1 MLLEAGIAWRY
12 LRSKKAHSAVNIIAL
27 VSVLAVVVAT
37 AALVCVLSVFNG
49 FADIIYSRLSMM
61 NPDLLV
67 SPLEGRTIENSD
79 SVLAT
84 VREVSGVECATAT
97 IEGQALARFA
107 QNQLPVIVKGVDEEE
122 YTQVNDVRKLIVDG
136 DFLLNDDIS
145 NYAVVSVEVAYGLG
159 LRAGYLRMLNLYAPR
174 REGKVSVANAMNAFR
189 CDSLF
194 IGGIYQYD
202 MNEVNMEASRKNM
215 VIVPM
220 QVTRKLF
227 NYPEQCT
234 AIEVCVGEGQ
244 SVDAVEAALRARLGA
259 NYQVRNRLEQEVES
273 FKVVNMEK
281 WMTFLLLAF
290 ILIISTFNVIGALSL
305 LIEEKRQ
312 AITTFRSMGATGKQ
326 ITRIFMAEG
335 WIISMVGALI
345 GIVIGVVLSL
355 IQQHFGIISM
365 QGDASVMIVDAYPVK
380 VMATDVLV
388 VLCLSAVVGWITSLA
403 AMLAVKRN

>member
-107 QNQLPVIVKGVDEEE
+107 QNQLPVMVKGVDEEE

-136 DFLLNDDIS
+136 EFLLNDDLS

>member
-1 MLLEAGIAWRY
+1 M
-12 LRSKKAHSAVNIIAL
+12 NIIAL

-107 QNQLPVIVKGVDEEE
+107 QNQLPVMVKGVDEEE

-136 DFLLNDDIS
+136 EFLLNDDLS